1 MTAPRTVAELK
12 ERLLLGWRG
21 RDPVMRAAIEALP
34 DTDALMRLPEIQRG
48 VILTDLRRCTDH
60 DTTSPQVNGKD

>member
-1 MTAPRTVAELK
+1 
-12 ERLLLGWRG
+12 
-21 RDPVMRAAIEALP
+21 MRAAIEALP